1 MKYKKR
7 FVLLFVFSGG
17 EIILN
22 NITNISCSVPT
33 LNIPFVCTA
42 VNPFSEAIRDRLLI
56 VFERF
61 ILSMS
66 KHPIYIWL
74 GPSVC
79 ESIKVCESI
88 REFCILFLV
97 CNNGIT
103 DLAITLSVFNPKI
116 LSYAIPNCLDR
127 WKCHICRVA
136 MLPKCVCIEQV
147 YTCPYL
153 L

>member
-1 MKYKKR
+1 MRYTQAYKDETMKYKKR

-61 ILSMS
+61 ILS
-66 KHPIYIWL
+66 I
-74 GPSVC
+74 
-79 ESIKVCESI
+79 SIQYLFYLVRRYLSLKRFVNVFVNIVYYFWCVTTEY
-88 REFCILFLV
+88 RILQSL
-97 CNNGIT
+97 
-103 DLAITLSVFNPKI
+103 
-116 LSYAIPNCLDR
+116 
-127 WKCHICRVA
+127 
-136 MLPKCVCIEQV
+136 
-147 YTCPYL
+147 CPYL
-153 L
+153 IQKFWAVLLLDVFILVNILITLTTLVQLFP